1 MTEIANPFHSRAA
14 AVAQNIQAEARAN
27 ALTTIGRA
35 SIVLIF
41 LGLLNVVLIAFH
53 WGNGIGL
60 ANLIDPLAVLGCG
73 IAIRT
78 HRSRFLAA
86 ALLLISLS
94 NIVNFFAFGD
104 RSVGIGPG
112 FLTLLATFFA
122 VKGTVQLGQVDGLRL
137 IWKGVALNVLAFVI
151 YEVLAFTIAFFAL
164 DAFRPDLGEPENEQ
178 MLGLII
184 YGIFLAILVL
194 VCLQYLPFTRRATNI
209 SRTEA

>member
-1 MTEIANPFHSRAA
+1 LTDIANPFRNRAA
-14 AVAQNIQAEARAN
+14 AVAQNIEAEARAN

-41 LGLLNVVLIAFH
+41 LGLLDVVIIGIR
-53 WGNGIGL
+53 WGNGVGL
-60 ANLIDPLAVLGCG
+60 ANLLDATIVLGCG

-94 NIVNFFAFGD
+94 DIASFFAFGN
-104 RSVGIGPG
+104 RSFGIVPG
-112 FLTLLATFFA
+112 FLPLLATFFA
-122 VKGTVQLGQVDGLRL
+122 VKGTVQLGQIEGLRL
-137 IWKGVALNVLAFVI
+137 VWKGVALNVLAFAI
-151 YEVLAFTIAFFAL
+151 YEILAFAIAFFAL
-164 DAFRPDLGEPENEQ
+164 GTFSPETENVEIS
-178 MLGLII
+178 GLII

-209 SRTEA
+209 SRSQA